1 MASFPC
7 FERFGFSR
15 AWKGYDRLRR
25 SPRTSQ
31 DQMACHRW
39 GRAFWLLASGTL
51 HPLLRCNSAQLIAS
65 RQCVRRL
72 QRPEDNAG
80 LGLCVGAARCT
91 IRRAPAAHIG
101 DPQPCHLYRC
111 TASVGHPGFVPLPA
125 AVAPTSSASPG
136 LSPSLADGWFGFGVP
151 PVLTGPHRVRNKPE
165 KCAALRPAATL
176 PSHGRQ
182 HQRAHAQAQ
191 V

>member
-1 MASFPC
+1 MKKDEGRKGRNPAPAVQALTRGPHIRMAPN
-7 FERFGFSR
+7 RR
-15 AWKGYDRLRR
+15 AKCPQTRYPD
-25 SPRTSQ
+25 PNPT
-31 DQMACHRW
+31 
-39 GRAFWLLASGTL
+39 TL
-51 HPLLRCNSAQLIAS
+51 HETGASPNSAQLIAS

-176 PSHGRQ
+176 PSPRSSAPT
-182 HQRAHAQAQ
+182 RARPSP